1 MNHFI
6 NLLIEEGYV
15 RTNEIL
21 SDTLVV
27 HAVAGAGK
35 STLIRKFIHQHPQAR
50 AYTHGVPDPPNLEG
64 RFIQAFKSPD
74 PNHFNILDEYCAEPL
89 SGGWNVLIADPL
101 QHRSQALRPHYIK
114 GESHRLGVA
123 TCELLTRV
131 GLPVLSHKTEDQV
144 DYQGIFEGPL
154 FGTVIALD
162 STVRALLLKHG
173 ISPLCPAEVLGSEF
187 EETTVVSEVSLSQV
201 KFKHALYI
209 ALTRHKKSLH
219 VRAPP
224 LPDTP
229 SRSL

>member
-21 SDTLVV
+21 SDVLVV

-64 RFIQAFKSPD
+64 RFIQPFKTPD
-74 PNHFNILDEYCAEPL
+74 PSHFNILDEYCAEPL
-89 SGGWNVLIADPL
+89 TGAWSVLIADPL
-101 QHRSQALRPHYIK
+101 QHRAQALRPHYIK
-114 GESHRLGVA
+114 KESHRLGAA
-123 TCELLTRV
+123 TCRLLTQV
-131 GLPVLSHKTEDQV
+131 GLEVHSHREEDEV
-144 DYQGIFEGPL
+144 DYKGVFEGPL
-154 FGTVIALD
+154 YGTVIALD
-162 STVRALLLKHG
+162 ATVRALLLKHG
-173 ISPLCPAEVLGSEF
+173 VHPLCPAEVLGSEF
-187 EETTVVSEVSLSQV
+187 EETTVVSELPLSQI

-209 ALTRHKKSLH
+209 ALTRHRRILH

-224 LPDTP
+224 LPDSS
-229 SRSL
+229 SRPL